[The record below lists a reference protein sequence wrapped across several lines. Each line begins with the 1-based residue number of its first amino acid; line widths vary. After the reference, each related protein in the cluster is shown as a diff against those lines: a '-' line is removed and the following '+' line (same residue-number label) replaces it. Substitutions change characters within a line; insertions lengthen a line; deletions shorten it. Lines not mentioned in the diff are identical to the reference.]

1 MCWYD
6 RGFDFADARHL
17 ALTTAAS
24 PMVTFDKRFVRVAEG
39 EGLAVE
45 LL

>member
-1 MCWYD
+1 V
-6 RGFDFADARHL
+6 RDANGL
-17 ALTTAAS
+17 WSALTIAAS
-24 PMVTFDKRFVRVAEG
+24 PMVTFDKRFARLADG

>member
-1 MCWYD
+1 MERYG
-6 RGFDFADARHL
+6 RGLDFAHALHL

-24 PMVTFDKRFVRVAEG
+24 PMVTFDRRFVRAAQG